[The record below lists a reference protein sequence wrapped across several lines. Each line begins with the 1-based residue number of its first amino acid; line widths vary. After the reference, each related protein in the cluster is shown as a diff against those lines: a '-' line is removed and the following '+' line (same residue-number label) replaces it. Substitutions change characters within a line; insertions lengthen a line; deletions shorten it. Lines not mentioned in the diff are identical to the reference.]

1 MFSVALET
9 PLADTTA
16 QRAVRPDAALPLS
29 AFSLIAGVVIADA
42 LEKAGLAS
50 GPIQLKWPNDLVVA
64 GNKIGGILVEVRQSA
79 NIQRLVVGMGINLRA
94 PDLGKGANVAS
105 PTLLAGGLLDDGA
118 PDLPSHR
125 IETLLAE
132 LARSLVIARATFS
145 AQGFGAFRQQWL
157 ARDLYAGRQVSLTDA
172 DAELVRG
179 IGAGVDA
186 TGSLLVDDGH
196 GPRAFAIGDL
206 SARPVADSG
215 ASRTP

>member
-9 PLADTTA
+9 PLASTA
-16 QRAVRPDAALPLS
+16 AERAAYPDATQPLS

-42 LEKAGLAS
+42 LERAGLAS
-50 GPIQLKWPNDLVVA
+50 SPIMLKWPNDLVVA

-79 NIQRLVVGMGINLRA
+79 NIQRLVVGMGINLRV
-94 PDLGKGANVAS
+94 PDLGAMANGASLAL
-105 PTLLAGGLLDDGA
+105 PAGGLLDDGA
-118 PDLPSHR
+118 PDLPSDR
-125 IETLLAE
+125 IETLLAQ

-157 ARDLYAGRQVSLTDA
+157 ARDLYAGREVSLSDA

-206 SARPVADSG
+206 SARPVASSG